1 MPDAERESMG
11 QKSEEKSGN
20 RKGNEEGTQ
29 SQGRASLLQPEVE
42 SGAHSEDRNDT
53 CLLSAS
59 ERQSPVS
66 LQGNGWGLPKWDG
79 EFIGVSLHSLINKIK
94 GRYMRITSQNVT
106 PNHCQKNTPK
116 NICSFLPFS
125 EQLLE
130 IAT

>member
-1 MPDAERESMG
+1 MPDAERESKG

-20 RKGNEEGTQ
+20 QKGNEEGTQ

-79 EFIGVSLHSLINKIK
+79 EVHSSEGIKWVLEHLHNLTKMKQRLDYRN
-94 GRYMRITSQNVT
+94 M
-106 PNHCQKNTPK
+106 
-116 NICSFLPFS
+116 F
-125 EQLLE
+125 
-130 IAT
+130 

>member
-42 SGAHSEDRNDT
+42 SGTHSEDRNDT

-79 EFIGVSLHSLINKIK
+79 EVQRGYKVGPGAPPQPHKDEAEI
-94 GRYMRITSQNVT
+94 R
-106 PNHCQKNTPK
+106 
-116 NICSFLPFS
+116 LP
-125 EQLLE
+125 
-130 IAT
+130 